1 MSRVARP
8 VLSGRRMSL
17 SRCVPA
23 GLALVVFALASHAHG
38 EPTPH
43 ALTLDEALAYAKT
56 HQPALAAARARL
68 EAARHDLASNEREW
82 YPKVTVGAQVV
93 AGTVN
98 PSSATALPFPGLN
111 VARVGGTQ
119 MADPPTLRPY
129 ASTMVALGVRQE
141 LFDFGRLA
149 AQERLLGGLER
160 LERARASSTEL
171 EVAYLTAS
179 SYYAVLAAKQVL
191 AAADSARARARAH
204 RDLAEAA
211 TRTGLRPPIELTRA
225 DADLARFEVASARAE
240 GGVRA
245 ARSAL
250 AAIVGAPEAE
260 LDAKEDARPVG
271 ALPTLEQAAGLAAR
285 ASPLVKRA
293 EAALRVQDARV
304 DEAASRTRP
313 RVYLD
318 GAIDGRGGGFTAPDR
333 PQAVG
338 AGLVPQ
344 VPNYDLGL
352 VFVWPIWDPTASET
366 ERAARARRSAAEEDL
381 RGARAAASQDARKER
396 ILVDVAEKT
405 VSALERSV
413 AAATA
418 NAEQADVRFRSGL
431 GTSLELSDAEGLRVE
446 AEVQLAAARLEWMT
460 ARASLART
468 LSEIP

>member
-1 MSRVARP
+1 
-8 VLSGRRMSL
+8 MSL
-17 SRCVPA
+17 SRCVSA
-23 GLALVVFALASHAHG
+23 GLGLVVLALASQARG
-38 EPTPH
+38 EPPLPS
-43 ALTLDEALAYAKT
+43 LTLDEALVYARS
-56 HQPALAAARARL
+56 HQPALSAARARL
-68 EAARHDLASNEREW
+68 EAARHDLAANEREW
-82 YPKVTVGAQVV
+82 YPKVTVGAQVG

-98 PSSATALPFPGLN
+98 PSSATSLPFPGLN

-119 MADPPTLRPY
+119 MADPPTFRPY

-141 LFDFGRLA
+141 VFDFGRLA

-160 LERARASSTEL
+160 LERARASSTDL

-179 SYYAVLAAKQVL
+179 SFYAVLAAKQVL
-191 AAADSARARARAH
+191 AAAESARARSRAH

-211 TRTGLRPPIELTRA
+211 TRTGLRPPIDLTRA

-250 AAIVGAPEAE
+250 AAIVGAPEPE
-260 LDAKEDARPVG
+260 IDAKQESRPTRI
-271 ALPTLEQAAGLAAR
+271 LPSVERAAGRAAE
-285 ASPLVKRA
+285 ASPTVQRA
-293 EAALRVQDARV
+293 EAALRVQDAYV
-304 DEAASRTRP
+304 DEVASRTRP

-333 PQAVG
+333 PQAIG

-344 VPNYDLGL
+344 VPNYDLGV
-352 VFVWPIWDPTASET
+352 VFVWPIWDPTANET
-366 ERAARARRSAAEEDL
+366 ERAARARKRAAEEDL

-396 ILVDVAEKT
+396 IRVDIAERT
-405 VSALERSV
+405 VNALERSV

-460 ARASLART
+460 ARASLARI

>member
-1 MSRVARP
+1 
-8 VLSGRRMSL
+8 MSL
-17 SRCVPA
+17 SRCVSA
-23 GLALVVFALASHAHG
+23 SLALVVLALASRARA
-38 EPTPH
+38 ESPTLPTM
-43 ALTLDEALAYAKT
+43 TLDEALAYAKA
-56 HQPALAAARARL
+56 HQPALSAARARL
-68 EAARHDLASNEREW
+68 EAAEHDLVANDREW

-141 LFDFGRLA
+141 VFDFGRLA
-149 AQERLLGGLER
+149 ARERLLGGLER
-160 LERARASSTEL
+160 LERARASSAEL
-171 EVAYLTAS
+171 DVAYLTAS

-191 AAADSARARARAH
+191 AAAESARSRSRAH
-204 RDLAEAA
+204 RDLAEAS
-211 TRTGLRPPIELTRA
+211 TRAGLRPPIDLTRA

-245 ARSAL
+245 ARSVL
-250 AAIVGAPEAE
+250 AAIVGAPETE
-260 LDAKEDARPVG
+260 IDAREEPRAVRT
-271 ALPTLEQAAGLAAR
+271 LPTVEQASQRAAE
-285 ASPLVKRA
+285 ASPNVRRA
-293 EAALRVQDARV
+293 EAVLRVQ
-304 DEAASRTRP
+304 EAQVEDVESRTRP

-333 PQAVG
+333 PAAVG
-338 AGLVPQ
+338 AGFVPQ

-352 VFVWPIWDPTASET
+352 VFVWPIWEPTASEA
-366 ERAARARRSAAEEDL
+366 ERAARARKRAAEEDL
-381 RGARAAASQDARKER
+381 RGVRAAASQDARKER
-396 ILVDVAEKT
+396 IRVEIAERT
-405 VSALERSV
+405 MTAIERSV

-460 ARASLART
+460 ARASLARL